1 MYTVTEVAKMFSVSR
16 QTVLKWINNGKIKAV
31 KVVKVY
37 RIPKEEIDRLIDKQR
52 KEDEKKMKRMDN
64 NTCCGCIYE
73 NIDDTTEDISKCVC
87 CKRNFEYAKNDYY
100 TRKEDEG
107 K

>member
-1 MYTVTEVAKMFSVSR
+1 MNLYNMRISKDTRADLNKVAKHYNLSASA
-16 QTVLKWINNGKIKAV
+16 TVDMLIA
-31 KVVKVY
+31 
-37 RIPKEEIDRLIDKQR
+37 KEKRLIDKQR

-100 TRKEDEG
+100 MRKEGEG
-107 K
+107 KCLK